1 MLYSLL
7 REIHVDD
14 EESEAPGAALL
25 AAHQV
30 VHPAAGLQLGQQ
42 APRTLVTLK
51 VLSHEIDF
59 KDLDE
64 NLQN

>member
-14 EESEAPGAALL
+14 EESEALGAALL

-42 APRTLVTLK
+42 APRTLVTLIK
-51 VLSHEIDF
+51 GTVS
-59 KDLDE
+59 
-64 NLQN
+64 